1 MSTAANMAADLLFSF
16 PLCFASSEQIGA
28 CVPIY
33 RGERVPNEFFLE
45 KKREM
50 ALMRTI

>member
-1 MSTAANMAADLLFSF
+1 MPTAANVAADLLFSF

-33 RGERVPNEFFLE
+33 RGERVPNEFFPE
-45 KKREM
+45 KKEKW
-50 ALMRTI
+50 LL